1 MGDLGT
7 GRLGGLETRRLGG
20 LETRR
25 LGGLENVIFGHP
37 VTPSPR
43 HPVTPSPRHPVTPLP
58 RYPVT
63 PLPPFAAHPY
73 TGLHHRLLDN
83 RKGMTA
89 LSSQRKPNEATQ
101 MNNKSIT
108 PNPQQPVDRVPTGQ
122 LPSALAELSEATLE
136 GANVL
141 PGSSMF
147 EARALGACSWDG
159 DDE

>member
-1 MGDLGT
+1 
-7 GRLGGLETRRLGG
+7 
-20 LETRR
+20 
-25 LGGLENVIFGHP
+25 
-37 VTPSPR
+37 
-43 HPVTPSPRHPVTPLP
+43 
-58 RYPVT
+58 
-63 PLPPFAAHPY
+63 
-73 TGLHHRLLDN
+73 
-83 RKGMTA
+83 MTA

-141 PGSSMF
+141 PGIGHDSPC
-147 EARALGACSWDG
+147 RCSWDG